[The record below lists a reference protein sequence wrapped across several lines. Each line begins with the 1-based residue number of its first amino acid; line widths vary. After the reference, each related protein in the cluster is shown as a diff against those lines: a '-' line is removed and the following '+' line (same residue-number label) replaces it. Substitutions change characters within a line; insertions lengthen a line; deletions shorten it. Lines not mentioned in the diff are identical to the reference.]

1 MLTCTV
7 KMNGLP
13 WLNKYNGNL
22 AKQIQWKLND
32 SVTPGQKNPTMFV
45 VVSRTIK
52 AQRTLVSIEHFFLN
66 HVSSK
71 SMGWLWFFKR
81 SIEFFWM
88 KSYCKDKWKILDSL
102 LIKKINYFP
111 LIYRSIV
118 NGYGDIKKNCPC
130 MKTVML
136 IKWSC
141 ILWL

>member
-1 MLTCTV
+1 
-7 KMNGLP
+7 MNGLP

-71 SMGWLWFFKR
+71 RHGVAVIF
-81 SIEFFWM
+81 
-88 KSYCKDKWKILDSL
+88 
-102 LIKKINYFP
+102 
-111 LIYRSIV
+111 
-118 NGYGDIKKNCPC
+118 
-130 MKTVML
+130 
-136 IKWSC
+136 
-141 ILWL
+141 